1 MSIEDVLQR
10 VKMFLLKSI
19 PQVDKFIKNEKF
31 ASLASTL
38 LVQITAEVLQDLR
51 ESILKNEI
59 ESFSEDELV
68 KSVLQK
74 YKEITKP
81 SLQKIINATGVIV
94 HTNLGRSLIDA
105 KAFERV
111 KGVVTSYNNLEYD
124 LEKGKRGERYS
135 HISSVIC
142 RLLGCEDV
150 LIVNNNASAVFLIL
164 NTFAKKKEVVVSRGE
179 LVEIGGSF
187 RVPDVM
193 KQSGAKLVEVGA
205 TNKTHL
211 YDYENAI
218 SEKTSMLMKVH
229 KSNYSIEGFSSEVEF
244 KELVKLAKEKNLI
257 DYYDMGSGHLVDL
270 PYGLDQHEPSVLK
283 YMQENPSLLSFS
295 GDKLLGS
302 VQAGIIVGKKEYIA
316 KLKKNQLLRMLRVD
330 KLTLALL
337 EDSVTSVLLNKLDE
351 IPTLR
356 MLFTR
361 TCELRENALV
371 LQDAIKDICESEIIE
386 TKTVIGGGTTP
397 NKMIPSIAL
406 AIKIDNYKQN
416 KMEKLFRAKNIIGRI
431 ENDRFLLDFRAIR
444 KSEIKEIIHVVKEIA
459 NV

>member
-1 MSIEDVLQR
+1 
-10 VKMFLLKSI
+10 MFLLKSI

-38 LVQITAEVLQDLR
+38 LVQITVEVLQDLR
-51 ESILKNEI
+51 ESILNNEI

-68 KSVLQK
+68 KKVLQK
-74 YKEITKP
+74 YKDITKP

-94 HTNLGRSLIDA
+94 HTNLGRSLIDVN
-105 KAFERV
+105 AFERV

-135 HISSVIC
+135 HISDVIC

-164 NTFAKKKEVVVSRGE
+164 NTFAKQKEVVVSRGE

-244 KELVKLAKEKNLI
+244 KELVKLAREKNLI

-351 IPTLR
+351 IPTLK
-356 MLFTR
+356 MLFTS

-371 LQDAIKDICESEIIE
+371 LQDAIKDICDCEVLE

-406 AIKIDNYKQN
+406 AIKINNYKQN

-431 ENDRFLLDFRAIR
+431 ENDRFLLDFRTIR
-444 KSEIKEIIHVVKEIA
+444 KSEIQEIINVVKEIA

>member
-1 MSIEDVLQR
+1 
-10 VKMFLLKSI
+10 MFLLKSI

-31 ASLASTL
+31 ASLPLTL

-51 ESILKNEI
+51 ERILKNEI

-68 KSVLQK
+68 KKVLQK
-74 YKEITKP
+74 YKDITKP

-105 KAFERV
+105 NAFERV
-111 KGVVTSYNNLEYD
+111 KGIVTSYNNLEYD

-135 HISSVIC
+135 HISDAIC

-164 NTFAKKKEVVVSRGE
+164 NTFAKQKEVVVSRGE

-218 SEKTSMLMKVH
+218 SKKTSMLMKVH

-244 KELVKLAKEKNLI
+244 KELVKLAREKNLI
-257 DYYDMGSGHLVDL
+257 DYYDMGSGHLVNL

-337 EDSVTSVLLNKLDE
+337 EDSVISVLLNKLDE
-351 IPTLR
+351 IPTLK
-356 MLFTR
+356 MLFAS
-361 TCELRENALV
+361 TCELKENALV
-371 LQDAIKDICESEIIE
+371 LQDAIKDICDCEVLE

-431 ENDRFLLDFRAIR
+431 ENDRFLLDFRTIR
-444 KSEIKEIIHVVKEIA
+444 KSEIQEIAHVVKEIA

>member
-1 MSIEDVLQR
+1 
-10 VKMFLLKSI
+10 MFLLKSI

-31 ASLASTL
+31 ASLSLTL

-51 ESILKNEI
+51 ERILKNEI

-68 KSVLQK
+68 KKVLQK
-74 YKEITKP
+74 YKDITKP

-105 KAFERV
+105 NAFERV
-111 KGVVTSYNNLEYD
+111 KGIVTSYNNLEYD

-135 HISSVIC
+135 HISDAIC

-164 NTFAKKKEVVVSRGE
+164 NTFAKQKEVVVSRGE

-218 SEKTSMLMKVH
+218 SKKTSMLMKVH

-244 KELVKLAKEKNLI
+244 KELVKLAREKNLI
-257 DYYDMGSGHLVDL
+257 DYYDMGSGHLVNL

-337 EDSVTSVLLNKLDE
+337 EDSVISVLLNKLDE
-351 IPTLR
+351 IPTLK
-356 MLFTR
+356 MLFAS
-361 TCELRENALV
+361 TCELKENALV
-371 LQDAIKDICESEIIE
+371 LQDAIKDICDCEVLE

-431 ENDRFLLDFRAIR
+431 ENDRFLLDFRTIR
-444 KSEIKEIIHVVKEIA
+444 KSEIQEIAHVVKEIA

>member
-1 MSIEDVLQR
+1 
-10 VKMFLLKSI
+10 MFLLKSI
-19 PQVDKFIKNEKF
+19 PKVDKFTQNEKLDDLTS
-31 ASLASTL
+31 SLVVS
-38 LVQITAEVLQDLR
+38 ITQEVLQNLR
-51 ESILKNEI
+51 ENILNNEV

-68 KSVLQK
+68 DAVLLK
-74 YKEITKP
+74 YDELTKP
-81 SLQKIINATGVIV
+81 SLQKLINATGVIV

-111 KGVVTSYNNLEYD
+111 KDVVTSYNNLEYD

-135 HISSVIC
+135 HISDVIC

-187 RVPDVM
+187 RIPDVM

-205 TNKTHL
+205 TNKTHM
-211 YDYENAI
+211 YDYEDAI
-218 SEKTSMLMKVH
+218 TDNTSMLMKVH

-244 KELVKLAKEKNLI
+244 KDIVKLARDKNLI

-270 PYGLDQHEPSVLK
+270 PYGLDQHEPSVLI

-337 EDSVTSVLLNKLDE
+337 EDSISSVLLNKTDE
-351 IPTLR
+351 IPTLK
-356 MLFTR
+356 MLFASTD
-361 TCELRENALV
+361 ELRENALC
-371 LQDAIKDICESEIIE
+371 LQDAVKDICESEIIE

-397 NKMIPSIAL
+397 NKTIPSIAL
-406 AIKIDNYKQN
+406 TIKIKNYKQN
-416 KMEKLFRAKNIIGRI
+416 KMEKLFRERKIIGRI
-431 ENDRFLLDFRAIR
+431 EDDKFLLDFRAIQKR
-444 KSEIKEIIHVVKEIA
+444 EIQEIIKVVKKIA
-459 NV
+459 DV

>member
-1 MSIEDVLQR
+1 
-10 VKMFLLKSI
+10 MFLLKSI
-19 PQVDKFIKNEKF
+19 PKVDKFIENEQF
-31 ASLASTL
+31 DDLSSSL
-38 LVQITAEVLQDLR
+38 LVSITQEVLQNLR
-51 ESILKNEI
+51 ENILKDEVK
-59 ESFSEDELV
+59 SFTEDELV
-68 KSVLQK
+68 QTVLQK
-74 YKEITKP
+74 YEELTKP
-81 SLQKIINATGVIV
+81 SLQKLINATGVIV

-105 KAFERV
+105 KTFDKV
-111 KGVVTSYNNLEYD
+111 KDVVTSYNNLEYD
-124 LEKGKRGERYS
+124 LAKGKRGERYS
-135 HISSVIC
+135 HISDVIC

-164 NTFAKKKEVVVSRGE
+164 NTFAKKKEVIVSRGE

-187 RVPDVM
+187 RIPEVM

-211 YDYENAI
+211 RDYEDSI
-218 SEKTSMLMKVH
+218 TEKTAMLMKVH

-244 KELVKLAKEKNLI
+244 KELVRVAKEKNLI

-337 EDSVTSVLLNKLDE
+337 EENITSVLLNKLDE
-351 IPTLR
+351 IPTLK
-356 MLFTR
+356 MLFASTD
-361 TCELRENALV
+361 ELRENAQFLKMAV
-371 LQDAIKDICESEIIE
+371 NDICEAHIIE
-386 TKTVIGGGTTP
+386 TTSVIGGGTTP
-397 NKMIPSIAL
+397 NRTIPSIAMSVK
-406 AIKIDNYKQN
+406 IKNYKQN
-416 KMEKLFRAKNIIGRI
+416 KMEKLFRERKIIGRI
-431 ENDRFLLDFRAIR
+431 EDDKFLLDFRAIQ
-444 KSEIKEIIHVVKEIA
+444 KEDIKQIIKVIKEIT

>member
-1 MSIEDVLQR
+1 
-10 VKMFLLKSI
+10 MFLLKSI
-19 PQVDKFIKNEKF
+19 PKVDKFIENEKF
-31 ASLASTL
+31 DDLCSSLVVS
-38 LVQITAEVLQDLR
+38 ITQEVLQNLR
-51 ESILKNEI
+51 ENILKKEV
-59 ESFSEDELV
+59 ESFREDELV
-68 KSVLQK
+68 DAVLQK
-74 YKEITKP
+74 YSELTKP
-81 SLQKIINATGVIV
+81 SLQKLINATGVIV
-94 HTNLGRSLIDA
+94 HTNLGRSLIDE

-111 KGVVTSYNNLEYD
+111 KDVVTSYNNLEYD
-124 LEKGKRGERYS
+124 LAKGKRGERYS
-135 HISSVIC
+135 HISDVIC

-187 RVPDVM
+187 RIPDVM
-193 KQSGAKLVEVGA
+193 KHSGAKLIEVGA

-211 YDYENAI
+211 YDYEDAI
-218 SEKTSMLMKVH
+218 SDKTSMLMKVH

-244 KELVKLAKEKNLI
+244 KELVKLAHEKNLI

-302 VQAGIIVGKKEYIA
+302 VQAGIIVGKKEYID

-337 EDSVTSVLLNKLDE
+337 QESVTSVLLNKIDE
-351 IPTLR
+351 IPTLK
-356 MLFTR
+356 MLFTH
-361 TCELRENALV
+361 TDELRENALS
-371 LQDAIKDICESEIIE
+371 LQDAIKSICESEIIE

-397 NKMIPSIAL
+397 NRTIPSIAL
-406 AIKIDNYKQN
+406 TIKIKNYKQN
-416 KMEKLFRAKNIIGRI
+416 KMEKLFRAKKIIGRI
-431 ENDRFLLDFRAIR
+431 EDDKFLLDFRAIQ
-444 KSEIKEIIHVVKEIA
+444 KSEIPLIINVVKEIA
-459 NV
+459 DV